1 MTITIRKITHTSG
14 VDCVI
19 NTTEVFGGM
28 GDGSSDRLLDTDV
41 GFDDI
46 DSKICIL
53 SKSLCLSSRL
63 LGPFQIDVGHDQATS
78 PFFRKG

>member
-1 MTITIRKITHTSG
+1 MAITIRKIAHTSG

-19 NTTEVFGGM
+19 NTTEISGGM
-28 GDGSSDRLLDTDV
+28 GNGSSNGLLDTDV
-41 GFDDI
+41 GLDDI
-46 DSKICIL
+46 DPKICIL

-63 LGPFQIDVGHDQATS
+63 LGPFQIDVSHDQATS

>member
-19 NTTEVFGGM
+19 NTTEIFGGM
-28 GDGSSDRLLDTDV
+28 GNGSSDRLLDTDI
-41 GFDDI
+41 GLDNI
-46 DSKICIL
+46 YSKVCIL
-53 SKSLCLSSRL
+53 SKSFCLTSRL
-63 LGPFQIDVGHDQATS
+63 LGPFQVDVSHDQATS